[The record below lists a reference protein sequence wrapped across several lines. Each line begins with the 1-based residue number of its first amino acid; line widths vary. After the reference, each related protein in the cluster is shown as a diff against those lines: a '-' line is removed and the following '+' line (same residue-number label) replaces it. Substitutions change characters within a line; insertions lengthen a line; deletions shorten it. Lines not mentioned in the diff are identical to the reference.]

1 MKILYGDPTMSADDM
16 MLVRSIIHNNL
27 ITTMQTLCEY
37 CDTFGYKS
45 ELTEE
50 ETDAFGKMDEADET
64 DDLTDEIG
72 ECLKVLWKAK
82 SIEKTWDRRDEF
94 QVIESL
100 KYYFENIDRI
110 AKTDYMDPTKTDYTK
125 DEMDVFQKDAL
136 YARVRTSGI
145 VTEKYNIDG
154 TVFEMY
160 DVGGQ
165 RNERRKWIHCFE
177 DVTAVIFV
185 AAISEYDQKLFE
197 DGATN
202 RMVEALELFE
212 EVRARACS
220 SPLAR
225 SRDPTHALSRACAR
239 AAQIVGN
246 RCFMRSTIIL
256 FLNKRDLFA
265 EKIKKHPIAS
275 IERFNDF
282 TGGDDFDLGCKYFEQ
297 KFVDKHHEK
306 CGAEAVLYKHVTCA
320 TDTANIKIV
329 MDAAK
334 RTILE
339 KNFAGAG
346 LL

>member
-1 MKILYGDPTMSADDM
+1 MDD
-16 MLVRSIIHNNL
+16 
-27 ITTMQTLCEY
+27 
-37 CDTFGYKS
+37 
-45 ELTEE
+45 
-50 ETDAFGKMDEADET
+50 TDF
-64 DDLTDEIG
+64 
-72 ECLKVLWKAK
+72 KV
-82 SIEKTWDRRDEF
+82 F
-94 QVIESL
+94 
-100 KYYFENIDRI
+100 
-110 AKTDYMDPTKTDYTK
+110 
-125 DEMDVFQKDAL
+125 
-136 YARVRTSGI
+136 
-145 VTEKYNIDG
+145 
-154 TVFEMY
+154 

-165 RNERRKWIHCFE
+165 RSERRKWIHCFE

-212 EVRARACS
+212 EVRTPRAPAPAPAPGFWS
-220 SPLAR
+220 RGRRATRR
-225 SRDPTHALSRACAR
+225 SLSRVSAR
-239 AAQIVGN
+239 VAQIVGN

-320 TDTANIKIV
+320 TDTANIKIA